1 MITDCHTHRTDARDA
16 IINVSPDYTEFLPGR
31 FYSVGIHPWLTA
43 EMPAEGIG
51 RLMELLPVAARR
63 SDVVAIGESGFDR
76 LRGGDMG
83 LQRELFNLHARL
95 ADDLGKPLIIHC
107 VRAWND
113 LLQARRDMDPH
124 APWIVHGFRGKPELA
139 RQLTDAGMYI
149 SLGERFNPATAPVIP
164 PERLLVETDE
174 SDQPIDAI
182 AAAVSPTALGDAAR
196 NLQKILTL

>member
-16 IINVSPDYTEFLPGR
+16 IINVSPDFTEFRPGL

-43 EMPAEGIG
+43 EMPADGIG
-51 RLMELLPVAARR
+51 RLMELLPIAARR

-76 LRGGDMG
+76 LRGDMV
-83 LQRELFNLHARL
+83 LQRELFVQHARI

-113 LLQARRDMDPH
+113 LLQARRDMEPH

-149 SLGERFNPATAPVIP
+149 SLGERFNSAAAAVIP

-174 SDQPIDAI
+174 SDLPIDAI
-182 AAAVSPTALGDAAR
+182 AAAINTTAPGDAAR

>member
-16 IINVSPDYTEFLPGR
+16 IINVSPGFTEFRPG
-31 FYSVGIHPWLTA
+31 FIYSVGIHPWLTA
-43 EMPAEGIG
+43 EVSAGCVETF
-51 RLMELLPVAARR
+51 LKLLPVAARR

-76 LRGGDMG
+76 QRGGDMA

-113 LLQARRDMDPH
+113 LLQARCEMTPAAH
-124 APWIVHGFRGKPELA
+124 WIVHGFRGKPELA
-139 RQLTDAGMYI
+139 RQLLDAGMYI
-149 SLGERFNPATAPVIP
+149 SLGERFNPATAAVIP

-174 SDQPIDAI
+174 SDRQVEAI
-182 AAAVSPTALGDAAR
+182 AAAISPSALGDAAR
-196 NLQKILTL
+196 NLEKILTL